1 MRTNTLASLA
11 VVLVFTGA
19 LRAQTSQPPA
29 PRPAQTPPGQ
39 PPAPPAQKPYQPEF
53 DIPKQDGSGAPPRTD
68 QPISREL
75 YVIGAQ
81 DLLNVTVTDEA
92 DLTNKYRVDSDGTIS
107 MPYLMRVPVG
117 GLSLNQAQVKIASML
132 KTGGFLINP
141 QVRIEVDQ
149 YKSRSVTITGEV
161 RTPQKVTMSG
171 TTMSLLEALAVAGS
185 TTQNAS
191 NDVIVQHQAKAGEK
205 TPEPIYINRKDLELG
220 RADVTLQDGDII
232 NVPVAKRFYIQGF
245 VKNPGYYVL
254 DLGTTVSQAII
265 LAGGLT
271 DRGSDRRLSVSRLVN
286 GKTAELPIKLND
298 KVLPGDEI
306 NVKGRFF

>member
-1 MRTNTLASLA
+1 MRTNILASLA

-19 LRAQTSQPPA
+19 LRAQTPQPPA
-29 PRPAQTPPGQ
+29 PRPQTRTPLGQ
-39 PPAPPAQKPYQPEF
+39 PPAPPPAQKPYQPEF
-53 DIPKQDGSGAPPRTD
+53 DIPKQDASGTPPRQE
-68 QPISREL
+68 QPISRDL

-81 DLLNVTVTDEA
+81 DLLNIIVTDEV

-117 GLSLNQAQVKIASML
+117 GLSLNQAQLKITSML
-132 KTGGFLINP
+132 QTGGFLRNP
-141 QVRIEVDQ
+141 QVRIEVEQ

-171 TTMSLLEALAVAGS
+171 TAMSLLEALAVAGS

-205 TPEPIYINRKDLELG
+205 APEPIYINRKDLELG

-265 LAGGLT
+265 LAGSMGPRLEARPVI
-271 DRGSDRRLSVSRLVN
+271 DFRGGASPGRP
-286 GKTAELPIKLND
+286 KT
-298 KVLPGDEI
+298 V
-306 NVKGRFF
+306 RS